1 MPATTPPSL
10 RPLLLPPLPIL
21 LALLLPLCSIIVSAT
36 TTTTTTTTITTDRH
50 GNFHGSQALQPQI
63 IISGDLLLDG
73 SKSSLAR
80 LDLVSNLWST
90 KYHPELYLYGESDST
105 VYKILSNHSKTKN
118 SDSKKENI
126 KSELIVVGAFD
137 TTCEDCQIQ
146 YCSVGKW
153 SGYEFTRVG
162 EGLCNSALSLG
173 MKITTASMAG
183 SKNLYVGGSFYTR
196 AWNGEVSDF
205 VKIFNVAHFNATSN
219 IWAPLKFGQL
229 TCSWCRVTVLAL
241 AWDEKTRTLH
251 IGGKFNSID
260 GKNIRAGL
268 AMYSEET
275 GHLVA
280 HPGGGLSFDDIAMD
294 GVATA
299 LQFDPVSRV
308 LYVMGSFDRL
318 TQTGQLCHGLAAY
331 ETDSNIWTCLADEL
345 HSVEPSSGGNMLL
358 TAHGLIVAGK
368 ANADSTWMSPDK
380 PYTIALLS
388 SKKNLTSSSALQG
401 YDDDDDSTPSS
412 SKPSSP
418 TSSTEFSW
426 SWLPGFPGHSKPLH
440 TLANG
445 FGEYENYVYVGGEDY
460 LASWTMTR
468 PTPTHKQ
475 KKTHNKHDHLVP
487 VTTNLL
493 GKSNTNV
500 TGSIMSVAQL
510 TIPLK
515 KGDVVDND
523 NNNVVVVNDMNKMNI
538 SSMAIYFLTLGTLI
552 GLAVAIICN
561 RQIWDVILNRERS
574 KTGISLDTLSYGSVE
589 NSDMEEAM
597 QEAMK
602 SRHLTKMGGV
612 QITLIDPK
620 EIVLQRIIGEGTF
633 GRVWVAKWRS
643 SQVAVKEF
651 VFAQAAVMGRSTQR
665 KEIIEE
671 IVGEA
676 GTMSCLRH
684 PHILQLFGCSLTSQA
699 IWIVSEV
706 CCLGSLRQVL
716 DDSDRSLSTKDKLK
730 LAIDVAD
737 GMVYLHGKEPAIIH
751 RDLKSHNIFVHEAG
765 GIMSAKIGDW
775 GSARAALAG
784 NRTMTHGVGTACW
797 LAPEVIKHSR
807 ASKLSDAYG
816 FAIVLW
822 ELATR
827 IEVYKGLTTMQIIAQ
842 VANEGLRPGVPE
854 EECVF
859 SSIMQACWD
868 ENPRKRYQFDRILKE
883 LQALLVD
890 CEAMEENNDADADE
904 ESGLL
909 LRGRTSSKAINVK
922 KQKQSKPKD
931 WRRR

>member
-1 MPATTPPSL
+1 MLSLVVSSAVASSGHHHHHSEATLSPQL
-10 RPLLLPPLPIL
+10 
-21 LALLLPLCSIIVSAT
+21 IIA
-36 TTTTTTTTITTDRH
+36 
-50 GNFHGSQALQPQI
+50 
-63 IISGDLLLDG
+63 GDLLLDG
-73 SKSSLAR
+73 TKSSLAR
-80 LDLVSNLWST
+80 LDLVSNQWSE
-90 KYHPELYLYGESDST
+90 KYHPELYLYGAHTEST
-105 VYKILSNHSKTKN
+105 VYKLLSNHSKTQN
-118 SDSKKENI
+118 NI

-137 TTCEDCQIQ
+137 TTCKDCQVQ

-153 SGYEFTRVG
+153 SGYDFTRVG

-183 SKNLYVGGSFYTR
+183 SKSLYVGGSFYTR
-196 AWNGEVSDF
+196 AWNGEASDF
-205 VKIFNVAHFNATSN
+205 VKVFNVAHFNATSN

-229 TCSWCRVTVLAL
+229 TCSWCKVTVLAL

-308 LYVMGSFDRL
+308 LYVMGSFDKL

-368 ANADSTWMSPDK
+368 SSNNSTWKSPDK
-380 PYTIALLS
+380 PYTIAVLS
-388 SKKNLTSSSALQG
+388 SKKNLTSAAASANANPS
-401 YDDDDDSTPSS
+401 YSFDDDDGDDDTPSV
-412 SKPSSP
+412 
-418 TSSTEFSW
+418 SSTEFSW

-460 LASWTMTR
+460 LASWAMTR

-475 KKTHNKHDHLVP
+475 KYGDRDNKHPRLVP

-515 KGDVVDND
+515 KSDIDNSE
-523 NNNVVVVNDMNKMNI
+523 VVVVVPSNKMKL
-538 SSMAIYFLTLGTLI
+538 SSLAIYFLTLGTLI
-552 GLAVAIICN
+552 GLTVAIICN

-716 DDSDRSLSTKDKLK
+716 DDSNRSLSTQDKLK
-730 LAIDVAD
+730 IAIDVAD
-737 GMVYLHGKEPAIIH
+737 GMVYLHGKDPAIIH
-751 RDLKSHNIFVHEAG
+751 RDLKSHNIFVHEVSG
-765 GIMSAKIGDW
+765 TMSAKIGDW

-827 IEVYKGLTTMQIIAQ
+827 AEIYKGLTTMQIIAQ
-842 VANEGLRPGVPE
+842 VANEGLRPPVPE
-854 EECVF
+854 DCVF
-859 SSIMQACWD
+859 LSIMQACWD
-868 ENPRKRYQFDRILKE
+868 ENPRNRYQFERILKE
-883 LQALLVD
+883 LQALLAE
-890 CEAMEENNDADADE
+890 CERLEEAAENELAAEEYDE
-904 ESGLL
+904 EASLL
-909 LRGRTSSKAINVK
+909 LRTTSKAIAVK
-922 KQKQSKPKD
+922 KGGGGGGD